1 MNKQVIKVIVGT
13 QINYDKNIIKYIKN
27 STLLDIVEY
36 NDYIIVGNLINFENG
51 LSLTRFSE
59 SVCETRN
66 KIIND
71 LGIYSEPRLLILKGE

>member
-59 SVCETRN
+59 SVCKTRN